1 VRYILLDICFS
12 VQFIKVRKLVQE
24 KRKIGVTD
32 WSRRMGS
39 SLEEKSSKSLESSS
53 LSFSTNFEKDLKQSL
68 IIADIGNAV

>member
-1 VRYILLDICFS
+1 M
-12 VQFIKVRKLVQE
+12 RKLVQE

-39 SLEEKSSKSLESSS
+39 SLEEKSSKRLESSS